1 MFYRFSIMKNIVL
14 LTALILPVALTAQT
28 YVKVSGGALNLS
40 SDGLLNYIG
49 LDTSISNDTITSIEF
64 GIHSTKNLTFGF
76 EYGTFNTSASI
87 GGIIDSEDAFDLN
100 YVFETTFFS
109 SGQTGFIKEDYDFQ
123 RFSFTVNYETDFSES
138 FTILLNSGLGWMDAE
153 QSLTVAVADE
163 SVRYSAR
170 DSLFTYQIGAA
181 LGYRLNDACT
191 IYGGIRYLGAGNVIF
206 KYDDDTI
213 IGDDADAIA
222 YELSLKY
229 SF

>member
-1 MFYRFSIMKNIVL
+1 MKNVVL
-14 LTALILPVALTAQT
+14 LTALILPVALTAKT

-49 LDTSISNDTITSIEF
+49 LDTSISNDTITSIEM
-64 GIHSTKNLTFGF
+64 GTHLTKNLTCGF
-76 EYGTFNTSASI
+76 EYSTFNTSASI

-100 YVFETTFFS
+100 YVFDTTFFS
-109 SGQTGFIKEDYDFQ
+109 SGQTGFIKEDYDVQ

-138 FTILLNSGLGWMDAE
+138 FTILVNSGLGWMDAE
-153 QSLTVAVADE
+153 HIFTLSVADE
-163 SVRYSAR
+163 SVRSSAQ
-170 DSLFTYQIGAA
+170 DTLFITYHIGAA

-191 IYGGIRYLGAGNVIF
+191 IYGGIRYLGADDVVFI
-206 KYDDDTI
+206 YDDGTI

-229 SF
+229 NF